1 MKALITYFSQT
12 GNTEQI
18 AKAIHHEVSG
28 AHEADLKTIEEVK
41 PDALGGYDLVFVG
54 SPIHGSGL
62 AFPVKEF
69 LEALPEA
76 AGFKLAGFVTHA
88 SFAYEKQGF
97 EAGVQSFD
105 EISAQKKIAFLGCF
119 DCQGRLSPQLQPM
132 VKEARGMSDDEWAE
146 RMATLDQHPDD
157 DDEQNA
163 KAFATETVSKA

>member
-1 MKALITYFSQT
+1 MKILVAYFSQT

-18 AKAIHHEVSG
+18 ARAIHQEASG
-28 AHEADLKTIEEVK
+28 AHEADLKTIEEVQA
-41 PDALGGYDLVFVG
+41 DALGGYDVVFVG

-69 LEALPEA
+69 IEALPQGA
-76 AGFKLAGFVTHA
+76 KLKLAGFVTHA

-97 EAGVQSFD
+97 EAGMQSFG
-105 EISAQKKIAFLGCF
+105 EISKQKNIAFLGAF

-132 VKEARGMSDDEWAE
+132 VKEARGISDEEWAE
-146 RMATLDQHPDD
+146 RMAEADQHPNA

-163 KAFATETVSKA
+163 QAFAREVIAKA